1 MYTRTLASAAVVTAC
16 LTLLTQPVAQAA
28 PSCVAQTNTEE
39 RAAVGTAW
47 GREVVASLA
56 ADPAPL
62 QELGF
67 ERFGDL
73 AKFVAT
79 QPSDS
84 CSEG

>member
-1 MYTRTLASAAVVTAC
+1 MLTRTLASAAVATVC

-28 PSCVAQTNTEE
+28 PSCVAQINTEE
-39 RAAVGTAW
+39 RALVGTAW
-47 GREVVASLA
+47 GRDVVAFLA

-62 QELGF
+62 HELGF
-67 ERFGDL
+67 KRFGDF

-79 QPSDS
+79 QPTDS